1 MCVRASKIQ
10 NFLKLKKTYQLV
22 PFFHNYNLSQVKNG
36 RHFSFDLV
44 FLCFVFFY
52 PRPIIFLRVCISLIF
67 SLLLLLRV
75 CFITLAFFLSL
86 FDFFHFLWQKYPP
99 VSVCVCGQENISL
112 IFSPSLPALSLFTL
126 LPLFLSFSASSI
138 FPSFF
143 SSYHRDLGTF
153 VFQGHTKNQ
162 GENQS
167 VISAGKRDREREIE
181 PWSSLS

>member
-99 VSVCVCGQENISL
+99 VSVCVWSGKHFAHI
-112 IFSPSLPALSLFTL
+112 LSLATCSLSIHFTASFLEFLRL
-126 LPLFLSFSASSI
+126 LYF
-138 FPSFF
+138 SFF
-143 SSYHRDLGTF
+143 FLF
-153 VFQGHTKNQ
+153 VSPRFRYFCVSRSH
-162 GENQS
+162 
-167 VISAGKRDREREIE
+167 
-181 PWSSLS
+181 